1 MSDPSSHIIL
11 VGSGKMGGGMLRGW
25 LRQSDFPIDQILVIE
40 PQAGELAAALATE
53 HAGRQNYHI
62 APDLKSIEA
71 TIKNWAA
78 GALKAIIFAV
88 KPQVFPQILPLYRE
102 LAAHHHPVILSIAAG
117 QTLQNIAQYFPD
129 QAIIR
134 TMPNLPASIGRGVSV
149 AVANAAVS
157 DGQKKLADQLMA
169 ACGASLWVDDE
180 AKIDAVTAV
189 SGSGPA
195 YVFYLTEILAEA
207 AREQGLDP
215 DLSDQLAWQTVMGA
229 AALMEK
235 SWGISAATLRQNVTS
250 PGGTTA
256 AALQILMSDTAA
268 PNAKSGFAP
277 QFKAAIAAAAA
288 RSRELAGK

>member
-1 MSDPSSHIIL
+1 MTNPSSYIIL

-25 LRQSDFPIDQILVIE
+25 LRQNDFPIDQILVIE
-40 PQAGELAAALATE
+40 PQAGELSAALATE
-53 HAGRQNYHI
+53 FPGRQNYHI
-62 APDLKSIEA
+62 APDFASIEA

-149 AVANAAVS
+149 AVANQFVS
-157 DGQKKLADQLMA
+157 GDQKLLTDKLLA
-169 ACGASLWVDDE
+169 ACGASLWVEDE
-180 AKIDAVTAV
+180 DKMDAVTAV

-207 AREQGLDP
+207 AREQGLDGA
-215 DLSDQLAWQTVMGA
+215 LAQELARKTVMGA
-229 AALMEK
+229 AALLEQ
-235 SWGISAATLRQNVTS
+235 SAESATTLRQNVTS

>member
-1 MSDPSSHIIL
+1 MSDLSSHIIL
-11 VGSGKMGGGMLRGW
+11 VGSGKMGGGILRGW
-25 LRQSDFPIDQILVIE
+25 LRQNDFPIDQIFVIE
-40 PQAGELAAALATE
+40 PQAGELAAALAME
-53 HAGRQNYHI
+53 HAGRHNYHI
-62 APDLKSIEA
+62 APDLASIEELIG
-71 TIKNWAA
+71 TLAA
-78 GALKAIIFAV
+78 GALKAIIFAI

-102 LAAHHHPVILSIAAG
+102 LAARHHPILISIAAG

-157 DGQKKLADQLMA
+157 DVQKNLADRLMA
-169 ACGASLWVDDE
+169 ACGASLWIDDE

-207 AREQGLDP
+207 AQEQGLDG
-215 DLSDQLAWQTVMGA
+215 DLAHELARKTVMGA
-229 AALMEK
+229 AALLEQ
-235 SWGISAATLRQNVTS
+235 STESAATLRQNVTS